1 MGKPRAID
9 MTGQRFGRVVV
20 LERSGTYRYPDYG
33 CQAVW
38 RCRCD
43 CGTVF
48 ETLGGNLRGGGTRS
62 CGCLRSERMR
72 AYNIERRKKHEP
84 DSNCES

>member
-1 MGKPRAID
+1 MATIAID
-9 MTGQRFGRVVV
+9 LIGQRFGRVVV
-20 LERSGTYRYPDYG
+20 LERSGTYRYPFGG

-48 ETLGGNLRGGGTRS
+48 DTIGGNLRSGGTRS
-62 CGCLRSERMR
+62 CGCLRSDMIRERN
-72 AYNIERRKKHEP
+72 ARKRMLKQGCG
-84 DSNCES
+84 DGMV